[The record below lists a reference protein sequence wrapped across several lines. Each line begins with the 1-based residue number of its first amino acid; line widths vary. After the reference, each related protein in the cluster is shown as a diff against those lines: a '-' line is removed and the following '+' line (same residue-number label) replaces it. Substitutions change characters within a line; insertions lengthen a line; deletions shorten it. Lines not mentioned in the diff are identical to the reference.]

1 MENIFSAIQ
10 NIAEERIRQAQEE
23 GAFDDLPGRG
33 RPLPER
39 DDSGVPEELRM
50 AYNDLSNATCLP
62 PEVEERRQISSLADM
77 LEKESDERVR
87 VEQMRRLEALVLR
100 QRLRGG
106 RSLALHAADDAYLD
120 KILDRARSRAG
131 RNGRADRAGQER
143 S

>member
-1 MENIFSAIQ
+1 MDALFSSIQ

-33 RPLPER
+33 RPLPET
-39 DDSGVPEELRM
+39 DDSGVPEDLRM
-50 AYNDLSNATCLP
+50 AYHILKNANCLP
-62 PEVEERRQISSLADM
+62 PEVEERREINSLADM

-100 QRLRGG
+100 QRLRPG

-120 KILDRARSRAG
+120 KILDRVKSRAG
-131 RNGRADRAGQER
+131 RGGRKDR
-143 S
+143 